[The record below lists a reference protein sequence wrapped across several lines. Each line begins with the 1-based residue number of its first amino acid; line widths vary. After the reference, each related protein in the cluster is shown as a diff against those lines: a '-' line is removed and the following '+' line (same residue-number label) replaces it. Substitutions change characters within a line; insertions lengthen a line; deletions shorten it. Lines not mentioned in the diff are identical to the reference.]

1 MNSKIRI
8 SSIITMLTLCFGSIL
23 EALQPLG
30 NSSMTIGNYRLW
42 VTVISYIG
50 VYAIVLWLVSNNAVV
65 KIILTL
71 INIFAA
77 LIALTFAAS
86 GVMNY
91 HGLVAVLLVIVGI
104 VGVIAG
110 IYAVI
115 VNNRFAKPETDQPD
129 ESSDSNQS

>member
-1 MNSKIRI
+1 
-8 SSIITMLTLCFGSIL
+8 
-23 EALQPLG
+23 
-30 NSSMTIGNYRLW
+30 
-42 VTVISYIG
+42 
-50 VYAIVLWLVSNNAVV
+50 
-65 KIILTL
+65 
-71 INIFAA
+71 
-77 LIALTFAAS
+77 
-86 GVMNY
+86 MNY

>member
-8 SSIITMLTLCFGSIL
+8 SSIITML
-23 EALQPLG
+23 
-30 NSSMTIGNYRLW
+30 TIGNYRLW

-77 LIALTFAAS
+77 LIALTFVAS

-104 VGVIAG
+104 IGVIAG